1 MEKQLEPEHTP
12 ERKIHLYHCDHRGLP
27 LALIDEAG
35 AIAWQAEYDEWGN
48 QLAEEN
54 PHHLQQLIRL
64 PGQQADE
71 ETGLYY
77 NRHRYYD
84 PQQGRYITQ
93 DPIGLN
99 GGWNLYCYTSN
110 PVQQSDP
117 LGLSDNWGTFFS
129 LGTVGGVDYGEA
141 AESAGTR
148 LSSDES
154 VRALSNMASTE
165 GAWTPGSEYAK
176 AWAINTPITGLTAI
190 YGAAASLVN
199 ILKSSTIFCSAN
211 VTYQLVEYGEVNP
224 SDAFAAALT
233 GVFYPGRSLGADT
246 LIASGIAYL
255 NTGSNG
261 GAVGA
266 GTGSFVSGLLGKIPL
281 LSNVIGDY
289 ATGLISEGTSDN
301 VGSSMK
307 KDNDND

>member
-93 DPIGLN
+93 DPIGLA
-99 GGWNLYCYTSN
+99 GGWNQYSYPLD
-110 PVQQSDP
+110 PLQRKDP
-117 LGLSDNWGTFFS
+117 LGLSEFGKWTGSAFNLPAEDIGAALDAANGPHYQPLSGSISVDIGASVDVFTGGS
-129 LGTVGGVDYGEA
+129 L
-141 AESAGTR
+141 SAGIAIGTN
-148 LSSDES
+148 S
-154 VRALSNMASTE
+154 AASGNKDICAYYMTCKH
-165 GAWTPGSEYAK
+165 GDNGG
-176 AWAINTPITGLTAI
+176 I
-190 YGAAASLVN
+190 GAAAGLALSGTL
-199 ILKSSTIFCSAN
+199 SSGGLA
-211 VTYQLVEYGEVNP
+211 
-224 SDAFAAALT
+224 T
-233 GVFYPGRSLGADT
+233 GQTDS
-246 LIASGIAYL
+246 SGVIYS
-255 NTGSNG
+255 G
-261 GAVGA
+261 
-266 GTGSFVSGLLGKIPL
+266 GLLGK
-281 LSNVIGDY
+281 LSASGAKDNSGNFSGTLSFGPGAGVYGGAI
-289 ATGLISEGTSDN
+289 TCSQPTICISELLG
-301 VGSSMK
+301 
-307 KDNDND
+307 